1 MADID
6 ADIRPS
12 KALPDE
18 LRLLQSDTSSRM
30 MPSRSRSF
38 HACGTL
44 FVLVTLILCASSF
57 GSGGRQVSRRAWIS
71 RAVIA
76 TAGLPV
82 VAANAIDDCFG
93 ECVKECSLIAPGA
106 VNKPYCEQTCKEY
119 CAAKAEEGGP
129 SGKNDVVRQDL
140 S

>member
-1 MADID
+1 
-6 ADIRPS
+6 
-12 KALPDE
+12 
-18 LRLLQSDTSSRM
+18 
-30 MPSRSRSF
+30 MPSRSRLF
-38 HACGTL
+38 RAFGTL
-44 FVLVTLILCASSF
+44 FVLVALIPCASSF

-71 RAVIA
+71 RAVVA

-106 VNKPYCEQTCKEY
+106 VNKPYCEQTCKDY

-129 SGKNDVVRQDL
+129 TGKKGVVRQDL